1 MKIGNKKKKENALKS
16 QWQLK
21 VKTSKLPK
29 ARENAGDGVV
39 NGFNFGSDWL
49 RKWLW
54 TNHRAKYAKPKQS
67 LGYFQYN

>member
-1 MKIGNKKKKENALKS
+1 MTT
-16 QWQLK
+16 Q